1 MKTNEHM
8 KLERVR
14 RGLSVKKL
22 SQASGVSTS
31 CIDGIEAGK
40 HSPTLFNLI
49 LICKALGTTVD
60 GYVGVDYDN

>member
-1 MKTNEHM
+1 MEKFYIIPEGPARAIC
-8 KLERVR
+8 E
-14 RGLSVKKL
+14 KL